1 MMKKSNNLQGNGAN
15 YPQGYPGN
23 GQQGGQQPYG
33 QPQYNG
39 QQYGQQQQYNQQQY
53 NQQQQQAYQQPQYTP
68 SAPQAGMDLSKP
80 VFGRFQVIKEIG
92 KGKHG
97 VVYEATDLHTNQTV
111 AVKTI
116 QLPNEEMM
124 QYAHDEYGDDQEA
137 IANFVGEV
145 AEKFGNE
152 IASMTRM
159 NGSRAAITLYDNQLM
174 QNGIHYD
181 IIMVMEFA
189 RPMKKYFKE
198 KPLKYKDFFKFAT
211 EIAEGLMMCEQQG
224 IIHRDIKEDNLFVG
238 LHDGCAKMGDFGVA
252 SVNENHLGSTVG
264 MGTPYYMAPE
274 VTNSKHYT
282 HTADIYSFG
291 IVMYKM
297 LNGNRFPFADGT
309 IDSAKAGLDK
319 RMAGEVIPAPKFAN
333 EELTAIVRRCC
344 AYYAEDRFQT
354 AQELYNA
361 LRAAEAHMAPDQL
374 MADAHYLDGAS
385 VQTAEFSADPAPRG
399 GGSASFS
406 QNVADSGA
414 YEGPQGGGQN
424 GAAPQ
429 NADSGM
435 LAKTMDI
442 LHSIISHEGR
452 NSTVA
457 VVFNGLLQL
466 VSKGQ
471 ADALKEEYKKRK
483 KRNIIIAAACGLV
496 LLSVILVLL
505 YPKTAT
511 FYADTSDNNM
521 LHVKYL
527 FLPDRRVGAEVP
539 AAYVSVDGNWIYYHN
554 PTVGAPDHGNL
565 YKLSVWGGDPVKLC
579 DDVCEYNIVIGDYV
593 YYTNDKD
600 KFLYRVKTDGTA
612 KQLVLDQISMDLK
625 RNGDNLIVKVGEEGK
640 LFELDTNS
648 IE

>member
-1 MMKKSNNLQGNGAN
+1 MFKQSNNMRGNGAY
-15 YPQGYPGN
+15 YPQGYNGN
-23 GQQGGQQPYG
+23 GPQGGQQPYG
-33 QPQYNG
+33 QP
-39 QQYGQQQQYNQQQY
+39 YNQQPYGQPY
-53 NQQQQQAYQQPQYTP
+53 NQQPYNQQPYNQQPYNQQPYNQQPHNQQPQHN
-68 SAPQAGMDLSKP
+68 GMDLSKP
-80 VFGRFQVIKEIG
+80 IFGRFQVIKEIG
-92 KGKHG
+92 KGRHG
-97 VVYEATDLHTNQTV
+97 VVYEAKDLHTNQTV

-116 QLPNEEMM
+116 QLPNEEML
-124 QYAHDEYGDDQEA
+124 QCAHDTYGDDQEA

-152 IASMTRM
+152 IASMTKM
-159 NGSRAAITLYDNQLM
+159 NASRAAIKLYDNQLI

-211 EIAEGLMMCEQQG
+211 EIAEGLSVCEAQG

-238 LHDGCAKMGDFGVA
+238 LNDGCAKMGDFGVA

-309 IDSAKAGLDK
+309 RESAKAGLDK
-319 RMAGEVIPAPKFAN
+319 RMAAEVIPPPRFAN
-333 EELTAIVRRCC
+333 EELTVIVRKCC

-354 AQELYNA
+354 AMELYNA
-361 LRAAEAHMAPDQL
+361 LRAAEAHMAPDEL
-374 MADAHYLDGAS
+374 MTDVHYLDNI
-385 VQTAEFSADPAPRG
+385 PAT
-399 GGSASFS
+399 
-406 QNVADSGA
+406 
-414 YEGPQGGGQN
+414 
-424 GAAPQ
+424 AAPISDNPGPGRVSSPGTYSEQ
-429 NADSGM
+429 PGGVRSPGVQPPSDNGM

-471 ADALKEEYKKRK
+471 ADAVKERYKKQK
-483 KRNIIIAAACGLV
+483 KRNIIIAVSCGLA
-496 LLSVILVLL
+496 LLTVILVLL

-554 PTVGAPDHGNL
+554 PTLGVEDHGNL
-565 YKLSVWGGDPVKLC
+565 YKLSVWGGDPIKIC
-579 DDVCEYNIVIGDYV
+579 DDVCEYNIVIDDYV
-593 YYTNDKD
+593 YYTNDND

-640 LFELDTNS
+640 LFELDTHS